1 MYTFTYENVCHL
13 YLQAKK
19 CLQFP
24 LLSFFSPFSKAFLDN
39 FTEPEEVMQDMDLD
53 ADNKFNI
60 LEANAINQRL
70 AKQQSFA
77 LVSVIPMKSL
87 LMFYSFLIIWK
98 NH

>member
-1 MYTFTYENVCHL
+1 MYTFTKGNICHL
-13 YLQAKK
+13 YFQAIE

-24 LLSFFSPFSKAFLDN
+24 LLLFFSPFSKAFLDS

-60 LEANAINQRL
+60 LEANAINQKL

-77 LVSVIPMKSL
+77 LVSIISMKFL
-87 LMFYSFLIIWK
+87 KKFYSFLIK
-98 NH
+98 S